1 MENNNE
7 VLNEREKNFVHV
19 LSTVN
24 SSLNS
29 LLTFDGIDPKVLIKV
44 SKFKQWVNSIET
56 PTNNN
61 N

>member
-1 MENNNE
+1 MENNNQ
-7 VLNEREKNFVHV
+7 VLDEREKNFIHV

-29 LLTFDGIDPKVLIKV
+29 LLTFDGIDPKVLVKV

-56 PTNNN
+56 LTNN
-61 N
+61 